1 LPALEDSTASLQED
15 EMHTRP
21 QFPFTLMLALA
32 GILVL
37 GHSTDARAQ
46 QRGYVFADEPLVS
59 INRSYLGYGNF
70 VDPGPGLPAHADPPG
85 RNSATTRAL
94 APAAPVYVR
103 PPTYYY
109 VPARP
114 RMRWFGWRRGYGY

>member
-1 LPALEDSTASLQED
+1 MRTRLQL
-15 EMHTRP
+15 
-21 QFPFTLMLALA
+21 PFTLMLALMSTLA
-32 GILVL
+32 L

-46 QRGYVFADEPLVS
+46 GVPSRGYVFADEPLVS
-59 INRSYLGYGNF
+59 INRSYLGYSNF

-94 APAAPVYVR
+94 TPAAPVYVR
-103 PPTYYY
+103 PPTYYH